1 MMYCDYYESPLG
13 RMEIKATD
21 KGICQ
26 VIFCGEHQE
35 PVVPSKLIT
44 LCITQLEEYFAN
56 TRQSFDLPL
65 DPVGTEFQ
73 KSVWQAL
80 CNIPFG
86 HTYSYL
92 QLAERLNN
100 PKAVRAVGGANGR
113 NPITLIVPCHR
124 VIGASGTLTGYAG
137 GVVRKQWLLA
147 HECVSGFAKPLVLD
161 EVVNTRQDKTQFLR

>member
-26 VIFCGEHQE
+26 GIFCGEHQE

-56 TRQSFDLPL
+56 TRQSFDLSL

-80 CNIPFG
+80 YNIPFG

-124 VIGASGTLTGYAG
+124 VIGASGKLTGYAG

-147 HECVSGFAKPLVLD
+147 HECVSGFAKPLELD
-161 EVVNTRQDKTQFLR
+161 EVINTRQEKTQFLR